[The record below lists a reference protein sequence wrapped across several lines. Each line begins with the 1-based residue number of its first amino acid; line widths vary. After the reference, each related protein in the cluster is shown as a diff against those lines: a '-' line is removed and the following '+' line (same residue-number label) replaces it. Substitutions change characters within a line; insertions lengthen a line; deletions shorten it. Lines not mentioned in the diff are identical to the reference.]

1 MKAFVYEVLRIF
13 DCEREEMA
21 GSGTKASVLGGSFLC
36 SSPNIIKFIKSI
48 WHGWGMWCAWDRDE
62 CIKNLNVRNHIL
74 DINVRTETEIVGKE
88 I

>member
-1 MKAFVYEVLRIF
+1 
-13 DCEREEMA
+13 
-21 GSGTKASVLGGSFLC
+21 LC